1 MAEYE
6 LPPLR
11 IKIVGDGK
19 SWEKTTEQTIKQAR
33 QLAASLE
40 KIGSTVKASII
51 NKSVR
56 QAVSGIHNSIAS
68 HISGVSNNLKIA
80 KGLGTQG
87 VRRAMRDAVGN
98 ILTHVSL
105 HIEQVASLT
114 SRLKLGGA
122 AQVNRT
128 MRDATKLILHYILI
142 GIRKMVVSAH
152 SVRVAGASQVN
163 KTMRDA
169 NKLVLHYIL
178 INIRRMVVSA
188 HSVKSAGSGTVNR
201 VMRQALDVILHS
213 LITRIRMMAV
223 TAHTVRGN
231 AAPLRRE
238 VRSGINTIINYI
250 IQAVRGTITQA
261 LSGIN
266 IRQFV
271 NNLRRGVQAGIN
283 NTRFNPSPGNQNV
296 RGRTGRSGSSGRG
309 DGGMGFLG
317 DRADIYMHIN
327 AVRNLASAWSSPL
340 RALTEYQTRVA
351 GLAPQLGGTGQ
362 AESFLQG
369 MRGTTTGQV
378 YGAEI
383 PTAATRLLG
392 ANVDLQTTKELLAS
406 IGDIA
411 GGDADRFQ
419 GLARA
424 FSQVAAQGNLQG
436 DELEQL
442 AEQNFP
448 LLQLMSQ
455 RTGIAQDVLRE
466 KMAKRQITAQ
476 AVFATVKAETAQG
489 GKYAGMLNSLS
500 NTLGV
505 AVQRVRAFYDA
516 LQVEVMKTVAD
527 QLVKYVNKL
536 ASGIVHIT
544 NWVNA
549 NQDVVKSYV
558 ELALKISAG
567 IVLFHAVGFA
577 VAMVSWQMHAL
588 RRILSLL
595 HIVTMAYNG
604 VNRIL
609 IATCF
614 LLRGAVMATVA
625 SMFICRA
632 VMAGLVATSVAW
644 YSGVAALTTA
654 TWAYVASTRVAG
666 IALSIWNALMV
677 RSVILSR
684 SSAVAYM
691 VVNTAL
697 QVVRGTLAALRIGA
711 ILTWLAFLWPVAAVI
726 AAILAVVGTIQ
737 IAINAMGSGGFMG
750 AIYGAWDAMKQFAI
764 NTIGFF
770 MNIGHNS
777 QVVAKYIYD
786 NFWALVSDL
795 GVILQRLFENF
806 VHDSMLSFDT
816 VSKLFGAFM
825 GWLVANAP
833 AWGYAIV
840 NGLWNGFVWLFGKIK
855 TGFAMVWEYATTGK
869 LSMDFQAHL
878 EGLGESAV
886 KGATEGFLPAAAEII
901 KEHQGKSALLN
912 NWDFR
917 NSPFEDPDAAENHP
931 TYGDFAKRVHK
942 ESSSLKSPAIEGLK
956 FDWKAFDMLGLA
968 DKIPDV
974 DFGGGAIPGQ
984 DGTDIAGLFGAE
996 KAGAGAGKSKSTA
1009 GTPMAVRAGSAEFI
1023 DAWDSIRMA
1032 QGDPSA
1038 TANAQIAANT
1048 GQTNVILN
1056 QIKQSMTKPSS
1067 NWTINAGPA
1076 LP

>member
-11 IKIVGDGK
+11 IKIVGDGR
-19 SWEKTTEQTIKQAR
+19 SFQKTVDA
-33 QLAASLE
+33 
-40 KIGSTVKASII
+40 GVKAAKDGAEEID
-51 NKSVR
+51 
-56 QAVSGIHNSIAS
+56 
-68 HISGVSNNLKIA
+68 KIQ
-80 KGLGTQG
+80 K
-87 VRRAMRDAVGN
+87 D
-98 ILTHVSL
+98 
-105 HIEQVASLT
+105 
-114 SRLKLGGA
+114 
-122 AQVNRT
+122 
-128 MRDATKLILHYILI
+128 
-142 GIRKMVVSAH
+142 
-152 SVRVAGASQVN
+152 
-163 KTMRDA
+163 
-169 NKLVLHYIL
+169 
-178 INIRRMVVSA
+178 
-188 HSVKSAGSGTVNR
+188 SVKSGKANQKDVERETKRHWNRLVKSAEDGYRNMGRLTPFGKSVAKSGKEKRQGANSPFSQLIKDAKKGTKEVEKLNKEIDTLNR
-201 VMRQALDVILHS
+201 KEAKMWVKSGMAKSAKDSQIGLDSFGRAVVSTARKHKDKRQGDSSPFANLVKNAEKEAKGAQRAAEKEQSDWKKRFDERVALRKEEDAYYRKQVKDADSSLAKQAKNAEKEAKKHHKSLESGRKKIASLDAAIHQGVFQANQKVEASQKRQIAAARQAA
-213 LITRIRMMAV
+213 AV
-223 TAHTVRGN
+223 TSTARIS
-231 AAPLRRE
+231 AARQVMQGSRASRAPGSARR
-238 VRSGINTIINYI
+238 T
-250 IQAVRGTITQA
+250 
-261 LSGIN
+261 
-266 IRQFV
+266 
-271 NNLRRGVQAGIN
+271 
-283 NTRFNPSPGNQNV
+283 
-296 RGRTGRSGSSGRG
+296 SGSSGRG

-327 AVRNLASAWSSPL
+327 AVRNLASVWRAPL
-340 RALTEYQTRVA
+340 KALTEYQTRVA
-351 GLAPQLGGTGQ
+351 GLAPQLGGMGQ
-362 AESFLQG
+362 AESFLKG

-411 GGDADRFQ
+411 GGDAERFQ

-466 KMAKRQITAQ
+466 KMAKRQITAA

-536 ASGIVHIT
+536 ASGIVHVT
-544 NWVNA
+544 NWVSA

-558 ELALKISAG
+558 ELALKVSAG
-567 IVLFHAVGFA
+567 IVLFHAIGLA

-595 HIVTMAYNG
+595 YIVTMAYNG
-604 VNRIL
+604 AKRIL
-609 IATCF
+609 IATYF

-632 VMAGLVATSVAW
+632 VMAGLVFTSYAF
-644 YSGVAALTTA
+644 S
-654 TWAYVASTRVAG
+654 AG
-666 IALSIWNALMV
+666 IAFLTMSVWSYTMTTRAAAIATQIYGMTIA
-677 RSVILSR
+677 RSAILSR
-684 SSAVAYM
+684 AAAVMAT
-691 VVNTAL
+691 VLNGTL
-697 QVVRGTLAALRIGA
+697 QVIRGTLTALRIGA
-711 ILTWLAFLWPVAAVI
+711 ILAWLSFLWPVAAVI
-726 AAILAVVGTIQ
+726 AGIFAIVGVITI
-737 IAINAMGSGGFMG
+737 AKNSMGPGGLMG
-750 AIYGAWDAMKQFAI
+750 AVWGAWDAMKQFAI
-764 NTIGFF
+764 DTIGFF

-777 QVVAKYIYD
+777 QVLAKYIYE
-786 NFWALVSDL
+786 NFWKMVQDL
-795 GVILQRLFENF
+795 GVVLLRFITNYISDMALSYQTMAK
-806 VHDSMLSFDT
+806 MLAA
-816 VSKLFGAFM
+816 VI
-825 GWLVANAP
+825 GWIIANAP
-833 AWGYAIV
+833 TWGYNIV
-840 NGLWNGFVWLFGKIK
+840 TGLWKGFVWLFGKIK
-855 TGFAMVWEYATTGK
+855 DGFTMVWDYIWGGE
-869 LSMDFQAHL
+869 LSANYDSFMKD
-878 EGLGESAV
+878 LGEAGA
-886 KGATEGFLPAAAEII
+886 KGYVDGLVPALTDIH
-901 KEHQGKSALLN
+901 KDHQKKSALLN
-912 NWDFR
+912 NW
-917 NSPFEDPDAAENHP
+917 
-931 TYGDFAKRVHK
+931 GDMN
-942 ESSSLKSPAIEGLK
+942 LQSPAIEGLK
-956 FDWKAFDMLGLA
+956 FDWQTPDMLGLA

>member
-327 AVRNLASAWSSPL
+327 AVRNLASVWRAPL
-340 RALTEYQTRVA
+340 KALTEYQTRVA
-351 GLAPQLGGTGQ
+351 GLAPQLGGMGQ
-362 AESFLQG
+362 AESFLKG

-411 GGDADRFQ
+411 GGDAERFQ

-466 KMAKRQITAQ
+466 KMAKRQITAA

-536 ASGIVHIT
+536 ASGIVHVT
-544 NWVNA
+544 NWVSA

-558 ELALKISAG
+558 ELALKVSAG
-567 IVLFHAVGFA
+567 IVLFHAIGLA

-604 VNRIL
+604 AKRIL
-609 IATCF
+609 IATYF

-632 VMAGLVATSVAW
+632 VMAGLVFTSYAF
-644 YSGVAALTTA
+644 S
-654 TWAYVASTRVAG
+654 AG
-666 IALSIWNALMV
+666 IAFLTMSVWSYTMTTRAAAIATQIYGMTIA
-677 RSVILSR
+677 RSAILSR
-684 SSAVAYM
+684 AAAVMAT
-691 VVNTAL
+691 VLNGTL
-697 QVVRGTLAALRIGA
+697 QVIRGTLTALRIGA
-711 ILTWLAFLWPVAAVI
+711 ILAWLSFLWPVAAVI
-726 AAILAVVGTIQ
+726 AGIFAIVGVITI
-737 IAINAMGSGGFMG
+737 AKNSMGPGGLMG
-750 AIYGAWDAMKQFAI
+750 AVWGAWDAMKQFAI
-764 NTIGFF
+764 DTIGFF

-777 QVVAKYIYD
+777 QVLAKYIYE
-786 NFWALVSDL
+786 NFWKMVQDL
-795 GVILQRLFENF
+795 GVVLLRFITNYISDMALSYQTMAK
-806 VHDSMLSFDT
+806 MLAA
-816 VSKLFGAFM
+816 VI
-825 GWLVANAP
+825 GWIIANAP
-833 AWGYAIV
+833 TWGYNIV
-840 NGLWNGFVWLFGKIK
+840 TGLWKGFVWLFGKIK
-855 TGFAMVWEYATTGK
+855 DGFTMVWDYIWGGE
-869 LSMDFQAHL
+869 LSANYDSFMKD
-878 EGLGESAV
+878 LGEAGA
-886 KGATEGFLPAAAEII
+886 KGYVDGLVPALTDIQ
-901 KEHQGKSALLN
+901 KDHQKKSALLN
-912 NWDFR
+912 NW
-917 NSPFEDPDAAENHP
+917 
-931 TYGDFAKRVHK
+931 GDMN
-942 ESSSLKSPAIEGLK
+942 LQSPAIEGLK
-956 FDWKAFDMLGLA
+956 FDWQTPDMLGLA

-974 DFGGGAIPGQ
+974 DFGGKGIPGQ
-984 DGTDIAGLFGAE
+984 DGTDIGALLGGPPGATP
-996 KAGAGAGKSKSTA
+996 KAAKTQPTMAA
-1009 GTPMAVRAGSAEFI
+1009 AVRSGSKEHFERLEAFKME
-1023 DAWDSIRMA
+1023 MA
-1032 QGDPSA
+1032 GDPSSKA
-1038 TANAQIAANT
+1038 DAQIAKNT
-1048 GQTNVILN
+1048 GQTNTILK
-1056 QIKQSMTKPSS
+1056 QIQQSIGKPGNVLSMS
-1067 NWTINAGPA
+1067 AEPA

>member
-327 AVRNLASAWSSPL
+327 AVRNLASVWRAPL
-340 RALTEYQTRVA
+340 KALTEYQTRVA
-351 GLAPQLGGTGQ
+351 GLAPQLGGMGQ
-362 AESFLQG
+362 AESFLKG

-411 GGDADRFQ
+411 GGDAERFQ

-466 KMAKRQITAQ
+466 KMAKRQITAA

-536 ASGIVHIT
+536 ASGIVHVT
-544 NWVNA
+544 NWVSA

-558 ELALKISAG
+558 ELALKVSAG
-567 IVLFHAVGFA
+567 IVLFHAIGLA

-595 HIVTMAYNG
+595 YIVTMAYNG
-604 VNRIL
+604 AKRIL
-609 IATCF
+609 IATYF

-632 VMAGLVATSVAW
+632 VMAGLVFTSYAF
-644 YSGVAALTTA
+644 S
-654 TWAYVASTRVAG
+654 AG
-666 IALSIWNALMV
+666 IAFLTMSVWSYTMTTRAAAIATQIYGMTIA
-677 RSVILSR
+677 RSAILSR
-684 SSAVAYM
+684 AAAVMAT
-691 VVNTAL
+691 VLNGTL
-697 QVVRGTLAALRIGA
+697 QVIRGTLTALRIGA
-711 ILTWLAFLWPVAAVI
+711 ILAWLSFLWPVAAVI
-726 AAILAVVGTIQ
+726 AGIFAIVGVITI
-737 IAINAMGSGGFMG
+737 AKNSMGPGGLMG
-750 AIYGAWDAMKQFAI
+750 AVWGAWDAMKQFAI
-764 NTIGFF
+764 DTIGFF

-777 QVVAKYIYD
+777 QVLAKYIYE
-786 NFWALVSDL
+786 NFWKMVQDL
-795 GVILQRLFENF
+795 GVVLLRFITNYISDMALSYQTMAK
-806 VHDSMLSFDT
+806 MLAA
-816 VSKLFGAFM
+816 VI
-825 GWLVANAP
+825 GWIIANAP
-833 AWGYAIV
+833 TWGYNIV
-840 NGLWNGFVWLFGKIK
+840 TGLWKGFVWLFGKIK
-855 TGFAMVWEYATTGK
+855 DGFTMVWDYIWGGE
-869 LSMDFQAHL
+869 LSANYDSFMKD
-878 EGLGESAV
+878 LGEAGA
-886 KGATEGFLPAAAEII
+886 KGYVDGLVPALTDIH
-901 KEHQGKSALLN
+901 KDHQKKSALLN
-912 NWDFR
+912 NW
-917 NSPFEDPDAAENHP
+917 
-931 TYGDFAKRVHK
+931 GDMN
-942 ESSSLKSPAIEGLK
+942 LQSPAIEGLK
-956 FDWKAFDMLGLA
+956 FDWQTPDMLGLA

-974 DFGGGAIPGQ
+974 DFGGKGIPGQ
-984 DGTDIAGLFGAE
+984 DGTDIGALLGGPPGATP
-996 KAGAGAGKSKSTA
+996 KAAKTQPTMAA
-1009 GTPMAVRAGSAEFI
+1009 AVRSGSKEHFERLEAFKME
-1023 DAWDSIRMA
+1023 MA
-1032 QGDPSA
+1032 GDPSSKA
-1038 TANAQIAANT
+1038 DAQIAKNT
-1048 GQTNVILN
+1048 GQTNTILK
-1056 QIKQSMTKPSS
+1056 QIQQSIGKPGNVLSMS
-1067 NWTINAGPA
+1067 AEPA

>member
-11 IKIVGDGK
+11 IKIVGDGR
-19 SWEKTTEQTIKQAR
+19 SFQKTVDA
-33 QLAASLE
+33 
-40 KIGSTVKASII
+40 GVKAAKDGAEEID
-51 NKSVR
+51 
-56 QAVSGIHNSIAS
+56 
-68 HISGVSNNLKIA
+68 KIQ
-80 KGLGTQG
+80 K
-87 VRRAMRDAVGN
+87 D
-98 ILTHVSL
+98 
-105 HIEQVASLT
+105 
-114 SRLKLGGA
+114 
-122 AQVNRT
+122 
-128 MRDATKLILHYILI
+128 
-142 GIRKMVVSAH
+142 
-152 SVRVAGASQVN
+152 
-163 KTMRDA
+163 
-169 NKLVLHYIL
+169 
-178 INIRRMVVSA
+178 
-188 HSVKSAGSGTVNR
+188 SVKSGKANQKDVERETKRHWNRLVKSAEDGYRNMGRLTPFGKSVAKSGKEKRQGANSPFSQLIKDAKKGTKEVEKLNKEIDTLNR
-201 VMRQALDVILHS
+201 KEAKMWVKSGMAKSAKDSQIGLDSFGRAVVSTARKHKDKRQGDSSPFANLVKNAEKEAKGAQRAAEKEQSDWKKRFDERVALRKEEDAYYRKQVKDADSSLAKQAKNAEKEAKKHHKSLESGRKKIASLDAAIHQGVFQANQKVEASQKRQIAAARQAA
-213 LITRIRMMAV
+213 AV
-223 TAHTVRGN
+223 TSTARIS
-231 AAPLRRE
+231 AARQVMQGSRASRAPGSARR
-238 VRSGINTIINYI
+238 T
-250 IQAVRGTITQA
+250 
-261 LSGIN
+261 
-266 IRQFV
+266 
-271 NNLRRGVQAGIN
+271 
-283 NTRFNPSPGNQNV
+283 
-296 RGRTGRSGSSGRG
+296 SGSSGRG

-327 AVRNLASAWSSPL
+327 AVRNLASVWRAPL
-340 RALTEYQTRVA
+340 KALTEYQTRVA
-351 GLAPQLGGTGQ
+351 GLAPQLGGMGQ
-362 AESFLQG
+362 AESFLKG

-411 GGDADRFQ
+411 GGDAERFQ

-466 KMAKRQITAQ
+466 KMAKRQITAA

-536 ASGIVHIT
+536 ASGIVHVT
-544 NWVNA
+544 NWVSA

-558 ELALKISAG
+558 ELALKVSAG
-567 IVLFHAVGFA
+567 IVLFHAIGLA

-604 VNRIL
+604 AKRIL
-609 IATCF
+609 IATYF

-632 VMAGLVATSVAW
+632 VMAGLVFTSYAF
-644 YSGVAALTTA
+644 S
-654 TWAYVASTRVAG
+654 AG
-666 IALSIWNALMV
+666 IAFLTMSVWSYTMTTRAAAIATQIYGMTIA
-677 RSVILSR
+677 RSAILSR
-684 SSAVAYM
+684 AAAVMAT
-691 VVNTAL
+691 VLNGTL
-697 QVVRGTLAALRIGA
+697 QVIRGTLTALRIGA
-711 ILTWLAFLWPVAAVI
+711 ILAWLSFLWPVAAVI
-726 AAILAVVGTIQ
+726 AGIFAIVGVITI
-737 IAINAMGSGGFMG
+737 AKNSMGPGGLMG
-750 AIYGAWDAMKQFAI
+750 AVWGAWDAMKQFAI
-764 NTIGFF
+764 DTIGFF

-777 QVVAKYIYD
+777 QVLAKYIYE
-786 NFWALVSDL
+786 NFWKMVQDL
-795 GVILQRLFENF
+795 GVVLLRFITNYISDMALSYQTMAK
-806 VHDSMLSFDT
+806 MLAA
-816 VSKLFGAFM
+816 VI
-825 GWLVANAP
+825 GWIIANAP
-833 AWGYAIV
+833 TWGYNIV
-840 NGLWNGFVWLFGKIK
+840 TGLWKGFVWLFGKIK
-855 TGFAMVWEYATTGK
+855 DGFTMVWDYIWGGE
-869 LSMDFQAHL
+869 LSANYDSFMKD
-878 EGLGESAV
+878 LGEAGA
-886 KGATEGFLPAAAEII
+886 KGYVDGLVPALTDIH
-901 KEHQGKSALLN
+901 KDHQKKSALLN
-912 NWDFR
+912 NW
-917 NSPFEDPDAAENHP
+917 
-931 TYGDFAKRVHK
+931 GDMN
-942 ESSSLKSPAIEGLK
+942 LQSPAIEGLK
-956 FDWKAFDMLGLA
+956 FDWQTPDMLGLA